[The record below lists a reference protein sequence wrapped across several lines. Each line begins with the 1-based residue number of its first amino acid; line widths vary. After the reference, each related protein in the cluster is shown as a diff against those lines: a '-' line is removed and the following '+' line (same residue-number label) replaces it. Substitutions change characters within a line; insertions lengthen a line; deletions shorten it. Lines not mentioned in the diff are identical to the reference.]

1 VRGSRHLR
9 DRPRLVFKMLKQP
22 LAILVGHAGEDKRS
36 ARMLGVVGT
45 NHASTVAEHR
55 APARAPWRGAR
66 YARFVSA
73 IAAAKAR
80 RASVGIA
87 AAVSVV
93 AVCSGA
99 RPVVAAQST
108 PLCRARDLAGAI
120 IDIQGAAGS
129 RFGRLI
135 LVNASSRTCHTKGFI
150 GGRFVGTD
158 GRSITTHVTR
168 DHSTPTRT
176 VVIKP
181 GAAGAL
187 QLRWNVVPSGSSRSC
202 KTARWLR
209 VTPPDDT
216 TSLRVYFGSTPC
228 RGDLEVRAITDP
240 RQVS

>member
-1 VRGSRHLR
+1 
-9 DRPRLVFKMLKQP
+9 M
-22 LAILVGHAGEDKRS
+22 S
-36 ARMLGVVGT
+36 AT
-45 NHASTVAEHR
+45 
-55 APARAPWRGAR
+55 
-66 YARFVSA
+66 
-73 IAAAKAR
+73 AAAKAW

-93 AVCSGA
+93 AVCTGA
-99 RPVVAAQST
+99 RPVVAAGGT

-135 LVNASSRTCHTKGFI
+135 LVNTSSRTCHTKGFV
-150 GGRFVGTD
+150 GGQFVGTD
-158 GRSITTHVTR
+158 GGRSIPTHVTR
-168 DHSTPTRT
+168 DHGTPTRT

-202 KTARWLR
+202 KPARWLR

-216 TSLRVYFGSTPC
+216 ASLRVYFGSTPC
-228 RGDLEVRAITDP
+228 RGDLEVRPITDP